1 MDLSEKIIRKL
12 IIKGITIS
20 VAESCTGGLLS
31 SKITNI
37 SGVSKIFKMGLI
49 TYSNSAKFLF
59 LNIPI
64 SKINKYGAVSKQVAK
79 LMVNNLQKKS
89 KSNLCISTTGIAGP
103 LGGTKI
109 KPVGL
114 VYIGIKYNNK
124 TIVLKNL
131 YKGTRK
137 QIQRKTVQDIFKKIQ
152 TLI

>member
-12 IIKGITIS
+12 IIKGITLS

-49 TYSNSAKFLF
+49 TYSNSAKFLI

-64 SKINKYGAVSKQVAK
+64 SKINKYGAVSNQVAK

-137 QIQRKTVQDIFKKIQ
+137 QIQRKTVKDIFKKIQ